1 MLSNLIFFRDFDEE
15 DEEEQPNPAKAAK
28 EMKEALTS
36 GGVNAMADLG
46 KFLMTDI
53 FLIINRDS
61 SYRKCLI
68 AVPISLVYCRG
79 ER

>member
-1 MLSNLIFFRDFDEE
+1 MLSNLMFFRDFDEE

-46 KFLMTDI
+46 KFL
-53 FLIINRDS
+53 
-61 SYRKCLI
+61 
-68 AVPISLVYCRG
+68 V
-79 ER
+79 